1 MLMKSK
7 KDLKL
12 EITEIFMAK
21 AGKRGWDRCFH
32 GTIKRE
38 TDENGNPVVR
48 GKIWVNDGYIY
59 AQAED
64 QWELGDKL
72 DELVLMILEYG
83 LHSDTGITSVIAGTP
98 YFAN

>member
-1 MLMKSK
+1 MDKK
-7 KDLKL
+7 KDSRLD
-12 EITEIFMAK
+12 ITEIFMAK
-21 AGKRGWDRCFH
+21 AGKQGWDRCFH

-48 GKIWVNDGYIY
+48 GKIKVNDGYICS
-59 AQAED
+59 QAGD

-72 DELVLMILEYG
+72 DELVLMILDFG

-98 YFAN
+98 YFQN